1 MSPID
6 GRDVRRSLHKRAR
19 VATGARNPH
28 TPLSRSSDGC
38 RRRSRDL
45 NWRRDARVYHR
56 DVTPPPWMLREIER
70 RARSVL
76 SRLPIGDVDLHELAS
91 LALDLVTNLK
101 FEAPYRDAPTHEAP
115 DAEDEL
121 TAMATLERQLSE
133 CRAELLSV
141 RREIQT
147 LRKG

>member
-1 MSPID
+1 
-6 GRDVRRSLHKRAR
+6 
-19 VATGARNPH
+19 
-28 TPLSRSSDGC
+28 
-38 RRRSRDL
+38 
-45 NWRRDARVYHR
+45 
-56 DVTPPPWMLREIER
+56 MLREIER